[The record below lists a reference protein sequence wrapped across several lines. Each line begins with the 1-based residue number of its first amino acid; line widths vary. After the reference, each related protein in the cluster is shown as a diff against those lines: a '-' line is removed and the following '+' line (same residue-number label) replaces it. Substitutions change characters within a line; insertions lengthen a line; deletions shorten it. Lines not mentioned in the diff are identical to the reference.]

1 MGNKRMIINWIL
13 LIAWML
19 LIFLMSNQPAH
30 ISNQQSNSFINMLAF
45 FGIDLN
51 SKLGSLASFVVRKTA
66 HFTEYFILYC
76 FSIAV
81 CRYYVDIKKATIYCL
96 FIVLGYAI
104 SDEIHQYFIPG
115 REMAIR
121 DIAIDFSGGILGFIV
136 NWIIYKIKFNRKDNS
151 NQREKVLITEDGA
164 IT

>member
-1 MGNKRMIINWIL
+1 MKNKRLIISWSL
-13 LIAWML
+13 LIGWML
-19 LIFLMSNQPAH
+19 LIFFMSNQPAD
-30 ISNQQSNSFINMLAF
+30 ISNKQSDLAINLF
-45 FGIDLN
+45 SIIGIDLN
-51 SKLGSLASFVVRKTA
+51 NHLGEIASFVVRKAA

-81 CRYYVDIKKATIYCL
+81 CKHYVDIKKARIYCL

-121 DIAIDFSGGILGFIV
+121 DVAIDFSGGVLGFIV
-136 NWIIYKIKFNRKDNS
+136 NIVIYKIKFNKRN
-151 NQREKVLITEDGA
+151 N
-164 IT
+164 